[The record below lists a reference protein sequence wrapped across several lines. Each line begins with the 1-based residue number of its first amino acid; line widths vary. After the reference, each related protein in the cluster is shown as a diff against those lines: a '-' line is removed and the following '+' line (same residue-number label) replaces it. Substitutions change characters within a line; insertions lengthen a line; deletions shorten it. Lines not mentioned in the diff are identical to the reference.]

1 MKMLFQT
8 FTQRT
13 LNKQVKVKH
22 LKEASQKK
30 MKYLNLIYQI
40 SNQLVNLSSLEE
52 NDDYYINM
60 GTK

>member
-13 LNKQVKVKH
+13 LNKRVKVKH
-22 LKEASQKK
+22 LKEAFQKK

>member
-1 MKMLFQT
+1 MKMLFPT

-13 LNKQVKVKH
+13 LSKRVKVKH

-40 SNQLVNLSSLEE
+40 SNQLVNRSSLEE